1 MRIGDFIPSAR
12 SHRGM
17 LGCAAGGLLTLIA
30 SGSSLAGEDAN
41 TVSLP
46 KAAGVS
52 VHFQSTLI
60 PQGYLPFQKGAD
72 DPASGNGISTETL
85 TMTGYFGARLWQ
97 GGEFFVNPEI
107 FQGFLSRDFS
117 PRGVA
122 IAASVGNGEAQKG
135 GRWDPDTYVARAY
148 FAQTIGFGGEQEE
161 IKDDLNQI
169 AGKKD
174 VSRLTL
180 TVGKLSATDIF
191 DANAYSHDTRTQFMN
206 WALFD
211 GGAFDYAA
219 DVKGYTWGAVADL
232 NQKNWAARIGY
243 FLLPDQPNLLTFDTR
258 IPAHGS
264 VIAEL
269 EGRYNLFSQPGKLR
283 LTGWENTGIL
293 GNYAEAVAL
302 SPADASASI
311 DATRRVRTTYGYVVN
326 LEQQLRENVGAF
338 FRYSWNAGQ
347 NELCCFT
354 DITGSVSGG
363 LSIKGASW
371 GRPDDTFGA
380 AGALNE
386 ISHSLQ
392 SYLAASGRGLLI
404 GNGALPSYAG
414 EKVFETYYSYAV
426 SGNVTVSADYQWI
439 GNAAYFAERSPI
451 NMFSGRVHVQ
461 F

>member
-1 MRIGDFIPSAR
+1 MRIDIFVISPRRRRAV
-12 SHRGM
+12 
-17 LGCAAGGLLTLIA
+17 LGCAAGGLLSLIA
-30 SGSSLAGEDAN
+30 CGGSFAGDSN
-41 TVSLP
+41 TIELP
-46 KAAGVS
+46 KADGVS
-52 VHFQSTLI
+52 LHFQSTFI
-60 PQGYLPFQKGAD
+60 PQGYLPFEKGAG
-72 DPASGNGISTETL
+72 DPAAGFGVSTETW

-97 GGEFFVNPEI
+97 GGEFFVNPET
-107 FQGFLSRDFS
+107 FQGFLARDFS
-117 PRGVA
+117 PRQVA

-135 GRWDPDTYVARAY
+135 GRWDPDMYIARGY
-148 FAQTIGFGGEQEE
+148 FVQTFGFGGEQEE

-174 VSRLTL
+174 VSRLTF
-180 TVGKLSATDIF
+180 TVGKMAATDIF
-191 DANAYSHDTRTQFMN
+191 DANAYAHDTRTQFMN

-219 DVKGYTWGAVADL
+219 DVKGYTWGAVADY
-232 NQKNWAARIGY
+232 NQKDWAFRVGY
-243 FLLPDQPNLLTFDTR
+243 FLLPDMPNGIHFDTR
-258 IPAHGS
+258 IPVHGS

-269 EGRYNLFSQPGKLR
+269 EERYNLFSEPGKLR

-302 SPADASASI
+302 NPADASAAI
-311 DATRRVRTTYGYVVN
+311 DATRKVRTTYGYVVN

-338 FRYSWNAGQ
+338 FRYSWNPGK

-354 DITGSVSGG
+354 DITQSVSGG
-363 LSIKGASW
+363 LSIKGAFW
-371 GRPDDTFGA
+371 GRPNDTVGV

-386 ISHSLQ
+386 ISHDLQ
-392 SYLAASGRGLLI
+392 AYLADGGQGLLI

-414 EKVFETYYSYAV
+414 EKVVEAYYSYAV
-426 SGNVTVSADYQWI
+426 TGNVTVSADYQWI
-439 GNAAYFAERSPI
+439 GNAAYFAERSPV